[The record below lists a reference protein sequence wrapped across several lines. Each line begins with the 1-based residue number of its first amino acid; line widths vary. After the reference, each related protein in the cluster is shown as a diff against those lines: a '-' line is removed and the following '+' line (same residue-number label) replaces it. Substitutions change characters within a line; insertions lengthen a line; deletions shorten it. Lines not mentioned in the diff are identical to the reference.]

1 MICSTFDCDKL
12 DMNICTN
19 RVDGDI
25 LPAVRFGDVGTR
37 HHRGVREVRV
47 FKVEVPRVPPG
58 RRAPVAV
65 GDVVVVVAGPV
76 GVGDGEVGPLAAVGV
91 LARVEQLLIVD
102 VAEYGVPPLNYEKT

>member
-1 MICSTFDCDKL
+1 M
-12 DMNICTN
+12 
-19 RVDGDI
+19 
-25 LPAVRFGDVGTR
+25 RFGHIGTR